1 MKKKKF
7 LSTKEVA
14 EALGISESGF
24 RYYLNKYPEVR
35 KIAIE
40 EKKIKRVLLKWP
52 PDAPERI
59 KKIIEGSGG

>member
-1 MKKKKF
+1 MKKEKF

-14 EALGISESGF
+14 EALGISESGL

-35 KIAIE
+35 RIAIE